1 MTVIKEYRVP
11 LPITVKEYQVGQLY
25 SVAEAS
31 KDNTGGGE
39 GVEVVQNEPYQ
50 KGDEKGQYTFKIFRM
65 ESKVPLIM
73 RKLLPKGSMVFHEK
87 AWNAYPYCKTVITN
101 PEYMKEN
108 MEVVVASWHKSD
120 LGEIENVHNLS
131 AEDLKNREVVDV
143 DFVTFQPSKSD
154 YNKEADPQIYKN
166 PDDSSRSALKPTWLQ
181 EMKMIKKS
189 HEDGLKM
196 GISEADLPKVGPHM
210 CAYKLVTIKF
220 KWFGIQGRMESF
232 MHSQQRRVFSLFHR
246 QVYCWLDRW
255 VNMTMEDIRAL
266 EDKTKD
272 DLAKNINEGNLKGYT
287 ANDDGAKN

>member
-108 MEVVVASWHKSD
+108 MEVIVASWHKPD

-131 AEDLKNREVVDV
+131 PEDLKNREVVDV

-154 YNKEADPQIYKN
+154 YKKEADPQIYKN
-166 PDDSSRSALKPTWLQ
+166 PDDDSRSALKPTWLQ

-196 GISEADLPKVGPHM
+196 GIPEADLPKVGPHM

-246 QVYCWLDRW
+246 QVYCWLDKW
-255 VNMTMEDIRAL
+255 VNMTMDDIRAL

-272 DLAKNINEGNLKGYT
+272 DLAKNINEGGLKGYT